1 MKNFLEDIS
10 TIEGCQVKVQLS
22 HKIFGQQTAHIDKL
36 RLINDDTRL
45 GFYAGNQE
53 LYIPKKDIRRFNH
66 QNNTYLFGNENETIK
81 IINKL

>member
-10 TIEGCQVKVQLS
+10 TIEGNQVEVQLT
-22 HKIFGQQTAHIDKL
+22 HRIFGLQTAHIDKL

-45 GFYAGNQE
+45 GFYAGRQE
-53 LYIPKKDIRRFNH
+53 LYIPKRNINKFYH

>member
-22 HKIFGQQTAHIDKL
+22 HKIFGRQTAHIDKL

-53 LYIPKKDIRRFNH
+53 LYIQKKDIRRFNH
-66 QNNTYLFGNENETIK
+66 QDNTYLFGNENETIK